1 MANNLIEVLKQVKPQ
16 RVLFTTFT
24 LSLSWFEAFVLPT
37 LQSRRSTQVDLLVD
51 ARYYRRLCRAAE
63 SAYAGTAF
71 RISAVQLPSGG
82 FFHPKVAY
90 LQAED
95 LDQDVLVIASGN
107 LTASGQG
114 GNLEVLDAVCVS
126 DHPHVFEEFSSFC
139 LGLSANPS
147 LAERAGQSLVHF
159 SGRAH
164 EAFLAAPATAR
175 DRPPTVWLVHTLN
188 EPALSQFARVVEAQL
203 AKPRTITVLSPYHT
217 ATGETIGAL
226 AEACEAAATRI
237 ALKQR
242 PTSTAQN
249 PVFDAPFDENAK
261 GLPAKT
267 RYVVEAH
274 QLERVRLAH
283 AKCFEVAS
291 RGKTLVMTGSV
302 NATCQ
307 SLQECTNVEV
317 SLIRQLSTS
326 PFDWRTHEPDSYYP
340 CEFLVSDENLT
351 SGVIDASLE
360 GLQVTGTVRPSKGP
374 LNVQAELWVQDSL
387 RLTVPQ
393 VELTAEG
400 AFSFTLDSSLNDTN
414 SVLLKL
420 MDDDEEEVAC
430 GWLSVEAFL
439 STTPVDTALAD
450 ALTRF
455 GNHKA
460 SEDDFR
466 HMLNHFKRLLSVP
479 PPSPEPGKPPTPRP
493 GSGPRV
499 KGRSRVSSREEL
511 MRLLPYA
518 LEASPQDEVA
528 LTLLRDSAAVL
539 LVNVAG
545 RTQPGSISDAFAIY
559 LQQWINAFSR
569 PRFPNTAPAW
579 IRALY
584 CGMACVARHI
594 APSVFPPEFLAEM
607 LERVL
612 GAPMSNE
619 DCTDFE
625 TRTLGLPEFSAL
637 ASLKAELADSALDIA
652 TAQSTAKTL
661 ESLLIDR
668 LGKTPKTPTYIQTAY
683 QELDNKLQVLAQDR
697 QRTRQPLQAVLGLI
711 FEAPR
716 ELNTQTGCPLC
727 KNSLGAIELVEQLR
741 RTGYGFHTPGC
752 KHLLLVGVPRSALA
766 QIGLISELRTP
777 EVA

>member
-82 FFHPKVAY
+82 FFHPKIAY

-95 LDQDVLVIASGN
+95 LGQDVLVIASGN
-107 LTASGQG
+107 LTTSGQG

-139 LGLSANPS
+139 LGLSANPG
-147 LAERAGQSLVHF
+147 LAEKASQSMQYF

-164 EAFLAAPATAR
+164 EAFLAAPAAAR
-175 DRPPTVWLVHTLN
+175 DRPRTTWLVHTLN
-188 EPALSQFARVVEAQL
+188 EPALPQLARAVEAQL
-203 AKPRTITVLSPYHT
+203 AKPRTLTVLSPYHT
-217 ATGETIGAL
+217 ATGDTIGAL
-226 AEACEAAATRI
+226 SQACEAASIRI
-237 ALKQR
+237 ALRQR

-249 PVFDAPFDENAK
+249 PVFDAPFDEDAK
-261 GLPAKT
+261 GLPAKV

-283 AKCFEVAS
+283 AKCFEVTARS
-291 RGKTLVMTGSV
+291 KTLVMTGSV

-307 SLQECTNVEV
+307 SLQECANVEV

-326 PFDWRTHEPDSYYP
+326 PFSWRAHEPDSNHP
-340 CEFLVSDENLT
+340 CEFIVSAENLS

-360 GLQVTGTVRPSKGP
+360 GLQVKGTVRPVKGP
-374 LNVQAELWVQDSL
+374 LQVNAELWVQDNL

-393 VELTAEG
+393 VELTAAG
-400 AFSFTLDSSLNDTN
+400 TFCFTLDASLNDTN
-414 SVLLKL
+414 SALLKL
-420 MDDDEEEVAC
+420 MDEEGEVAC
-430 GWLSVEAFL
+430 GWLSVEASL
-439 STTPVDTALAD
+439 SKSPVDTTLAD
-450 ALTRF
+450 VLTRF

-479 PPSPEPGKPPTPRP
+479 SPREPGKPPTSRP

-499 KGRSRVSSREEL
+499 KGRSRISSREEV

-518 LEASPQDEVA
+518 LEAAPQDEVA

-539 LVNVAG
+539 LGNVAG
-545 RTQPGSISDAFAIY
+545 RTQPGSISDAFSIH

-569 PRFPNTAPAW
+569 PRFLNTAPAW
-579 IRALY
+579 VKALY
-584 CGMACVARHI
+584 YGMACVARHL

-612 GAPMSNE
+612 GAPMSNQ

-625 TRTLGLPEFSAL
+625 RCTLGLPEFSAL
-637 ASLKAELADSALDIA
+637 VNLKAELAESALDIA

-661 ESLLIDR
+661 ESLLIAR
-668 LGKTPKTPTYIQTAY
+668 LGKTPKTPPYIQAVY
-683 QELDNKLQVLAQDR
+683 KELDTKLQALARDR
-697 QRTRQPLQAVLGLI
+697 QRTQRSLQGVLGLI
-711 FEAPR
+711 SEAPQ
-716 ELNTQTGCPLC
+716 ELNPQTGCPLC
-727 KNSLGAIELVEQLR
+727 KNSLGAVELVEQLR

-752 KHLLLVGVPRSALA
+752 KHLLIVGVPRSALA
-766 QIGLISELRTP
+766 QIGLISESRTT